1 MKIADRNHA
10 CPEVLCLGQAVVDCI
25 TRRPSDDPHGAGK
38 RIAESITLH
47 VGGDAINEAA
57 ALTGMGR
64 RAALICAV
72 GADAAGRLI
81 LEDAKREGVDTAGV
95 KIVPGM
101 STPVANIIVGQDGSR
116 SSVSSQASRLP
127 GYVPDLGPYAGDGTD
142 SFGAEMS
149 AAGLEL
155 SSAGAEASAG
165 ASLGRPRILSLAS
178 LFRAPLDDPEV
189 IMHLVTEARRQG
201 MMVCADTKLPTFR
214 RLGLQDIAAVLPMID
229 FLFPNEEEA
238 MYYTGGT
245 SAEAAAEVLLSMGIR
260 HVVIKCGAKGCYA
273 ACEEGRFALPAVPVR
288 AVDTTGAGDNF
299 VAGFLHALLDGHAFR
314 ACCEAGIQAAA
325 RSIVH
330 AGGHA

>member
-1 MKIADRNHA
+1 MNIADRNHA

-127 GYVPDLGPYAGDGTD
+127 GYVPDLGPYAGDGTA
-142 SFGAEMS
+142 FE
-149 AAGLEL
+149 E
-155 SSAGAEASAG
+155 AGAAS
-165 ASLGRPRILSLAS
+165 GRPRILSLAS

-229 FLFPNEEEA
+229 FLFPKEEEA

-330 AGGHA
+330 AGGHT

>member
-1 MKIADRNHA
+1 MNIADRNHA

-127 GYVPDLGPYAGDGTD
+127 GYVPDLGPYAGDGTA
-142 SFGAEMS
+142 FEEAGAALEIAG
-149 AAGLEL
+149 AAE
-155 SSAGAEASAG
+155 GAEASAG

-189 IMHLVTEARRQG
+189 IMHLVTEARQQG

-299 VAGFLHALLDGHAFR
+299 VAGFLNALLDGQPFR

-330 AGGHA
+330 AGGHT